1 MPRKKS
7 YVREE
12 AILKAREAF
21 RKNGYLNFGI
31 KSIEEQI
38 GLGRFAIRTQF
49 DGKEGLFEEALRS
62 YQIDAKDFIIVPI
75 ANAESIDILEKS
87 LIKTISSPKSSNQK
101 YGCLFV
107 NTLAENISIHKPNID
122 KFPAEHYQ
130 GVKNATVELIKRE
143 QSLGKVKS
151 CINPE
156 DAGDFI
162 VGCFL
167 AIGLINRNAKDGTA
181 AKGYVNMAISTVKSW
196 KENS

>member
-1 MPRKKS
+1 MPRKKN

-21 RKNGYLNFGI
+21 RRNGYLNFGI
-31 KSIEEQI
+31 KNIEEQI

-62 YQIDAKDFIIVPI
+62 YQVDAKDFIIAPI
-75 ANAESIDILEKS
+75 ANAESIDVFEKM
-87 LIKTISSPKSSNQK
+87 LIRTIAPVNLDSRK

-107 NTLAENISIHKPNID
+107 NTLAENISIHNPNID

-130 GVKNATVELIKRE
+130 GVKSATIDLIKRE

-167 AIGLINRNAKDGTA
+167 AIGLINRNAEDGTA
-181 AKGYVNMAISTVKSW
+181 AEGYVNIAISTVKSW